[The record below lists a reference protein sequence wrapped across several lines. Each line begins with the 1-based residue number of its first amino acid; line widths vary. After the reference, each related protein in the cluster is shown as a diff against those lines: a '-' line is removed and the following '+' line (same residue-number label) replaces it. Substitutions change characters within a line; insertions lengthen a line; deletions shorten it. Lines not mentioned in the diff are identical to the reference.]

1 MQKETGENEL
11 AARPATPQPT
21 LKGAAYRLLGAIC
34 KHFPK
39 QTSKKHGQEARIKS
53 ALMSE
58 LRIQVE
64 STAQK
69 LDLSVVEGCL
79 KGNFNTGSKSFQNMS
94 LEQAYF
100 TRVRQTAFFTL
111 PKP

>member
-1 MQKETGENEL
+1 MEERKRKAFPNEGHRFASRQINDFSCKRKRGKNEL

-79 KGNFNTGSKSFQNMS
+79 KGNLDQ
-94 LEQAYF
+94 
-100 TRVRQTAFFTL
+100 
-111 PKP
+111 